1 VVWPQPEVAP
11 DAVDPVSADEA
22 GAFLLFGAQIRD
34 PRLDAEKKK
43 KRQ

>member
-1 VVWPQPEVAP
+1 VDDRVDP

-22 GAFLLFGAQIRD
+22 GALILFGAQIRD
-34 PRLDAEKKK
+34 PRLDAEKKA